1 MRREAIGLKVGV
13 AKQEPVIAGLVEGIL
28 NQLGVEHTSSDLE
41 KVPCVVDTRDGQKKA
56 GPSPVGRTGA
66 TVYIDDFLSMDET
79 ILALQ
84 GRPVASDGFYKEPH
98 LSLRSRAFL
107 DSIRQSFFSK
117 GLPFVTKI
125 CWPQDAPGCLVLT
138 HDVDWF
144 SYSPLHKSVVRSAPG
159 SRYVGLLL
167 RYALGKR
174 FGYNIQSMIKTET
187 ESGVKSTFLFRT
199 HYASHAEKLEG
210 AIRQCQDSGC
220 EVALH
225 AARKSHKSPQAMV
238 LEKSTMERIAGSPV
252 SGIRE
257 HSLKFEYDKT
267 WKCIEAAGLR
277 YDMTFGEN
285 ETTGFRAGLCH
296 PYHPL
301 GTDGSTYSMLEIP
314 TSFMDWTAIH
324 AGMSYA
330 KIEVLLTRLIGTM
343 TSLNGCLCVNFHNTY
358 VDRDLFPAIE
368 RAYRV
373 LISQS
378 KAAGFW
384 VATAKECAD
393 WWTRR
398 EKAALN
404 PCLEDGALR
413 LDSEDP
419 LVLPKV
425 YWPDG
430 RVELLGQL
438 KYAPRGE

>member
-1 MRREAIGLKVGV
+1 MRSETVGLKVGV
-13 AKQEPVIAGLVEGIL
+13 AKQEPAMAGLVDGIL

-41 KVPCVVDTRDGQKKA
+41 KVPCVIDTRGGQKKEE
-56 GPSPVGRTGA
+56 PSSAARTGV
-66 TVYIDDFLSMDET
+66 TVYIDDFLPIHET

-84 GRPVASDGFYKEPH
+84 GRPVASEGFYEEPH
-98 LSLRSRAFL
+98 LSVRSRAFL

-125 CWPQDAPGCLVLT
+125 YWPQDAPGCLVLT
-138 HDVDWF
+138 HDVDWL
-144 SYSPLHKSVVRSAPG
+144 SYSPLHKSVLRGTSP
-159 SRYVGLLL
+159 SKYLGLLL
-167 RYALGKR
+167 RYVMGKR
-174 FGYNIQSMIKTET
+174 FGYNVRSMIDLET
-187 ESGVKSTFLFRT
+187 GFGMKSTFLFRT

-210 AIRQCQDSGC
+210 AIHQCQESGC

-225 AARKSHKSPQAMV
+225 AARKSHKSPEAMI
-238 LEKSTMERIAGSPV
+238 LEKSAMERITGSPI
-252 SGIRE
+252 SSIRE
-257 HSLKFEYDKT
+257 HSLKFDYDKT
-267 WKCIEAAGLR
+267 WKCIEAAGLL

-285 ETTGFRAGLCH
+285 ETTGFKAGLCY

-301 GTDGSTYSMLEIP
+301 GTEGNPYSMLEIP

-324 AGMSYA
+324 ARMDYA
-330 KIEVLLTRLIGTM
+330 KIEALLTRLIGSV

-358 VDRDLFPAIE
+358 VDKDLFPGIE
-368 RAYRV
+368 RAYRF
-373 LISQS
+373 LIYQC

-398 EKAALN
+398 EKATLN
-404 PCLEDGALR
+404 AYSEDGVLK

-425 YWPDG
+425 HWPDG

-438 KYAPRGE
+438 KYAPRHE